1 MNIILGSGVNAF
13 AAKHILGDSYKIL
26 SAGPSRFYK
35 FNPVPG
41 DNFIYTNENLKPL
54 ESVLSPLIGVKKAD
68 YRCAWSKG
76 GSIIRGYNQFDAMM
90 WLSKL
95 FGIYTPGHIPY
106 ILQNRMEFKVY
117 ENRVNNLYSALYE
130 KHKDSMSEFNLDSI
144 SKISPH
150 NIHMKN
156 GQIIE
161 YDKLISTIPLDDL
174 LKLMGCVDHGLKSVG
189 VSAIRIRTSEL
200 NFEGFNQLWT
210 VDPDISFYKS
220 QIVKEDEYIFYFN
233 FKVERPAQYISPYIN
248 DFDLLTGVWIE
259 AAIPA
264 GDLPY
269 LNQLEDYGIIPLG
282 MSAQWDFGM
291 DFSSCLFRIMQIADG
306 AIK

>member
-13 AAKHILGDSYKIL
+13 AARHILGSDYKII

-41 DNFIYTNENLKPL
+41 DNFIYVSDNLKPL
-54 ESVLSPLIGVKKAD
+54 ESILAPLVGIKKAD
-68 YRCAWSKG
+68 YRCAWSVHG
-76 GSIIRGYNQFDAMM
+76 QITRGYDQTSAMM

-95 FGIYTPGHIPY
+95 FGIHVPGHIPY

-130 KHKDSMSEFNLDSI
+130 KHKDTMADFNIDSI
-144 SKISPH
+144 ERINPH
-150 NIHMKN
+150 EIKLKD
-156 GQIIE
+156 GRIIE
-161 YDKLISTIPLDDL
+161 YNKLISTIPLDDL
-174 LKLMGCVDHGLKSVG
+174 LKLMGCSNPGLQSVG
-189 VSAIRIRTSEL
+189 VSAIRIRTTEL

-210 VDPDISFYKS
+210 VDPEISFYKS

-233 FKVERPAQYISPYIN
+233 FKVEQPAQYLSPYIA
-248 DFDLLTGVWIE
+248 DFDLLTGVWLD
-259 AAIPA
+259 AVIPA

-269 LNQLEDYGIIPLG
+269 LAQLEEYDIIPLG
-282 MSAQWDFGM
+282 MSAQWDYGM
-291 DFSSCLFRIMQIADG
+291 DFSSCLFRIMQISDG
-306 AIK
+306 AVK